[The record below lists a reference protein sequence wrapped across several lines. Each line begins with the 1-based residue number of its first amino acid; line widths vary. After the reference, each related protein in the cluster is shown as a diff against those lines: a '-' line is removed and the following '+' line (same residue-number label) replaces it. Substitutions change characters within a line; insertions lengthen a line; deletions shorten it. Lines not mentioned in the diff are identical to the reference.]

1 MSPEPIRAGGRST
14 ARIDGPAKV
23 AGTAPY
29 AYEHPVDDPA
39 YLVPL
44 TSTIARGRVDRI
56 DTAAAEAVPGVLKV
70 LTPWNAPRLTEEAE
84 GEYSVLQTP
93 DVLYRGQIIG
103 AVVAESFEIAR
114 EACSLLKVE
123 YSEEPHDALFR
134 ADHPDAYT
142 PETVNGGYEPDTERG
157 DVDAAF
163 ARAETVI
170 DQWYSTP
177 EEHNN
182 PLEPHTVVAIWR
194 NDVVPS
200 NSETDGYT
208 LTLYTSTQH
217 PHGVVETLAPV
228 FGLDAARMRVVCPYI
243 GGGFGSKGGPHAH
256 DVLGGLAARA
266 LAGKAIKFAVSR
278 PDMFGYVGYRAP
290 TASHIRLAADS
301 DGKLTGLVHEA
312 FAQSSRVTEFVEQA
326 GVPLRNLY
334 DVANTRTSH
343 RAITLDV
350 PAPFWMRAP
359 GEAPGMFAG
368 EVAMDELAAEL
379 GIDPIELRI
388 RNEPESDPETGK
400 PWSSRRL
407 VECLREGAQRF
418 GWDPSDREP
427 GRRRQGNTLIGTG
440 MAVATYPHMVN
451 PGSEAQ
457 IRHLGEG
464 RYSVRI
470 GATDLGTGA
479 WTTLTLIA
487 ADALGC
493 RPEDVDLEIGDSA
506 LPNGT
511 VAGGSSGTSSW
522 GTAIVTAAEQ
532 FGKRFGD
539 DPPVGAE
546 LSASA
551 AENRELEHY
560 TAQSFGVHFAE
571 VHVDADTGE
580 IRVPRMFGLF
590 SVGRVINPRTA
601 RSQVIGGMSFGI
613 SMALFEE
620 SVRDARFGHVVNHD
634 LSEYHVPTHADI
646 RRVEADWLDDEDL
659 HATPMGSR
667 GIGEIGIVGSAAA
680 VVNALWHATGV
691 RVRNLPAHLD
701 DLLAGLP

>member
-44 TSTIARGRVDRI
+44 VSNIARGRVERI
-56 DTAAAEAVPGVLKV
+56 DTTAAEQLPGVLKV
-70 LTPWNAPRLTEEAE
+70 LTPWNAPRLTDEAE

-93 DVLYRGQIIG
+93 EVLYRGQIVA
-103 AVVAESFEIAR
+103 AVVAESAEIAR
-114 EACSLLKVE
+114 EACSLLEVE
-123 YSEEPHDALFR
+123 YSEQPHDVVFR
-134 ADHPDAYT
+134 PDHPDAYT
-142 PETVNGGYEPDTERG
+142 PETVNGGYEPDTARG
-157 DVDAAF
+157 DVDTAF
-163 ARAETVI
+163 ARADIVL
-170 DQWYSTP
+170 DRWYSTP

-182 PLEPHTVVAIWR
+182 PLEPHTVVAVWMS
-194 NDVVPS
+194 DSVS
-200 NSETDGYT
+200 SDGDSGEPT

-217 PHGVVETLAPV
+217 PHGVVGTLAPV
-228 FGLDAARMRVVCPYI
+228 FGLEPEGMRVICPYI

-256 DVLGGLAARA
+256 DVLGGLAAQSLPDRPV
-266 LAGKAIKFAVSR
+266 KFAVSR
-278 PDMFGYVGYRAP
+278 QDMFGYVGYRAP
-290 TASHIRLAADS
+290 TASRIKLAADRE
-301 DGKLTGLVHEA
+301 GRLKGLVHEA
-312 FAQSSRVTEFVEQA
+312 FTQSSRVTEFVEQA
-326 GVPLRNLY
+326 AVPSRNLY
-334 DVANTRTSH
+334 DVANVRTSH

-388 RNEPESDPETGK
+388 RNEPEADPESGL

-407 VECLREGAQRF
+407 VECLREGARRF

-427 GRRRQGNTLIGTG
+427 GTRRRGNTLVGTG
-440 MAVATYPHMVN
+440 VAVATYPHMVN
-451 PGSEAQ
+451 PGSEAL
-457 IRHLGEG
+457 IRYLGDG

-522 GTAIVTAAEQ
+522 GTAIVTAAEE

-539 DPPVGAE
+539 DPAQGSE
-546 LSASA
+546 LSATA

-560 TAQSFGVHFAE
+560 SAQSFGAHFAE
-571 VHVDADTGE
+571 VHVDVYTGE

-601 RSQVIGGMSFGI
+601 RSQFIGGMSFGI

-620 SVRDARFGHVVNHD
+620 SIRDPRFGHVVNHD
-634 LSEYHVPTHADI
+634 LSEYHVPTNADI
-646 RRVEADWLDDEDL
+646 REVEADWLDDEDL

-691 RVRNLPAHLD
+691 RVRDLPVRLD
-701 DLLAGLP
+701 DLLPGLP

>member
-1 MSPEPIRAGGRST
+1 MSPEAIRASGHST

-44 TSTIARGRVDRI
+44 VSAVGRGRVDRI
-56 DTAAAEAVPGVLKV
+56 DTAAAEAIPGVLKV
-70 LTPWNAPRLTEEAE
+70 LTPWNAPRLTEKAE

-93 DVLYRGQIIG
+93 EVLYRGQIIG

-114 EACSLLKVE
+114 EACSLLQAE
-123 YSEEPHDALFR
+123 YSEEPHDVVFR
-134 ADHPDAYT
+134 SDHPDAYT
-142 PETVNGGYEPDTERG
+142 PETVNGGYEPDTARG

-182 PLEPHTVVAIWR
+182 PLEPHTVVAVWN
-194 NDVVPS
+194 NDPAAS
-200 NSETDGYT
+200 DQDSAEYT

-217 PHGVVETLAPV
+217 PHGVVGALAPV
-228 FGLDAARMRVVCPYI
+228 FGLEPDRMRVICPYI

-256 DVLGGLAARA
+256 DVLGGLAAQSLPGRPV
-266 LAGKAIKFAVSR
+266 KFAVSR
-278 PDMFGYVGYRAP
+278 QDMFGYVGYRSP
-290 TASHIRLAADS
+290 TASRLRLAADR
-301 DGKLTGLVHEA
+301 DGNLTGLVHEA
-312 FAQSSRVTEFVEQA
+312 FTQSSRVTEFVEQA
-326 GVPLRNLY
+326 AVPTRNLY
-334 DVANTRTSH
+334 EVANVRTSH
-343 RAITLDV
+343 RAVTLDV

-368 EVAMDELAAEL
+368 EVAMDELAVEL
-379 GIDPIELRI
+379 GVDPIELRI
-388 RNEPESDPETGK
+388 RNEPDVDPESGL

-407 VECLREGAQRF
+407 VECLREGARRF
-418 GWDPSDREP
+418 GWDPSDRRP
-427 GRRRQGNTLIGTG
+427 AVRRQGNTLIGTG
-440 MAVATYPHMVN
+440 VAVATYPHLIN
-451 PGSEAQ
+451 PGSEAL
-457 IRHLGEG
+457 IRYLGNG
-464 RYSVRI
+464 RFSVRI

-479 WTTLTLIA
+479 WTALTLIA

-522 GTAIVTAAEQ
+522 GTAIVTAAEE

-539 DPPVGAE
+539 DPSPGAE
-546 LSASA
+546 LSATA
-551 AENRELEHY
+551 AENSELEHY
-560 TAQSFGVHFAE
+560 SAQSFGAHFAE

-601 RSQVIGGMSFGI
+601 RSQFIGGMSFGI

-620 SVRDARFGHVVNHD
+620 SIRDPRFGHVVNHD

-646 RRVEADWLDDEDL
+646 REVEADWLDEEDL

-680 VVNALWHATGV
+680 VVNAIWHATGV
-691 RVRNLPAHLD
+691 RVRNLPVRLD
-701 DLLAGLP
+701 DLLPGLP